1 MKLLH
6 PSLLLFCTILLAAL
20 PVLASHSSLL
30 DPASRTQHLLH
41 CLGHNELL
49 HADRPAIQSLLET
62 NPNPSDDKVWSQ
74 LAPKEWG
81 LKGHDSAGGDTW
93 NPVEGAAQTAKD
105 RVDRQS
111 KKLRRCAKKLQID
124 VMRAREATPQP
135 ENGVEQ
141 GQTQVDGSPKVLPKM
156 FGGSGFKQVP
166 AGTSDSP
173 LRPPQDVGRN
183 DAQMIDPGQGAAV
196 NPGQDAAVNPGQG
209 AAVNPGSGEAGVGGS
224 PPVSNTGVDATPAA
238 PDGQTLAPGLGPDEK
253 SVAPAS
259 KIDSEAGEAAQAGSS
274 PSVDKGIEATPAAP
288 DGQKLAPGLG
298 PDEKSVAPALENDP
312 HGANMP
318 KSAAAGP
325 QVDGKPA
332 LPVAVD
338 PTGATAVAKDP
349 ANPDSSVVDP
359 NVAVDPIAPKA
370 PVDPNAPV
378 DPKAPTLAAV
388 GAATLPNNAMS
399 KTPTTFITTPSN
411 CTHPLIRK
419 EYSSLTR
426 SEKLSFI
433 NAIKCVRS
441 KPSRFHTTTPG
452 WNAADDWTL
461 LHIRMVKYVH
471 FTAYFTLFH
480 RGFTAIVERD
490 LNLCG
495 FALGLPWVDWTKTY
509 DDPSTNAV
517 FDSDPETGLG
527 TDGKGD
533 NKDCPWKTGLAVTDG
548 ALSEHFFNAPF
559 RHRLCRQFNNLDVSS
574 PSPHFGSN
582 CTTFINKDFVANLGK
597 THDDGKFF
605 DFSSALE
612 ISTHLSMH
620 TCVGGNLAWLSSSP
634 NDMVFHTHHGG
645 VDNIFDAWQKKSVK
659 NKDSFHGPKEQQKDG
674 KKPAWTAKKEDV
686 INFEPLAE
694 NVRVEELLDHE
705 SGGWSGRMCYKYDY
719 NVEM

>member
-1 MKLLH
+1 MNLLH
-6 PSLLLFCTILLAAL
+6 PSLLLLCTILLAAF
-20 PVLASHSSLL
+20 PILASHSSIL
-30 DPASRTQHLLH
+30 DPASRTQHLLR
-41 CLGHNELL
+41 CLGRNELL
-49 HADRPAIQSLLET
+49 HADRAAVQSLLET

-74 LAPKEWG
+74 LPPKEWG
-81 LKGHDSAGGDTW
+81 FEGHDSAGGDTW
-93 NPVEGAAQTAKD
+93 NPVEGSAQTAKD

-111 KKLRRCAKKLQID
+111 RKLRKCAKKLQID
-124 VMRAREATPQP
+124 VMRTREAEPQP
-135 ENGVEQ
+135 GNGVEQ
-141 GQTQVDGSPKVLPKM
+141 GQTQVGGLPRVLPKM
-156 FGGSGFKQVP
+156 FGGLGFKQLGTG
-166 AGTSDSP
+166 AGDSP
-173 LRPPQDVGRN
+173 LRPPQGVGRN
-183 DAQMIDPGQGAAV
+183 DAQMIDPGQSAAL

-209 AAVNPGSGEAGVGGS
+209 AALNPGPSEAGQGGS
-224 PPVSNTGVDATPAA
+224 LPSLDTGVDAKPGAQ
-238 PDGQTLAPGLGPDEK
+238 DGQT
-253 SVAPAS
+253 
-259 KIDSEAGEAAQAGSS
+259 
-274 PSVDKGIEATPAAP
+274 
-288 DGQKLAPGLG
+288 LAPGLG

-312 HGANMP
+312 QGVNMP
-318 KSAAAGP
+318 KSAGADQ
-325 QVDGKPA
+325 QVGDKPA

-338 PTGATAVAKDP
+338 PTSATAGAKNP
-349 ANPDSSVVDP
+349 AGPGGS
-359 NVAVDPIAPKA
+359 AVDPSAAVDSNAPKA

-378 DPKAPTLAAV
+378 NPTAAVDPNTPNAPADPKAPTLAAA
-388 GAATLPNNAMS
+388 GAAALPNNAMS
-399 KTPTTFITTPSN
+399 NTPTTFATTPSN

-495 FALGLPWVDWTKTY
+495 FPLGLPWVDWTKTS

-517 FDSDPETGLG
+517 FSSDPNIGLG

-533 NKDCPWKTGLAVTDG
+533 NNDCPWKTGLAVTDG

-582 CTTFINKDFVANLGK
+582 CTTFINKDFVANLGR

-694 NVRVEELLDHE
+694 NVTVEELLDHE
-705 SGGWSGRMCYKYDY
+705 SGGWGGRMCYRYDY